1 MCVNVNPLLNTA
13 TRLFSPS
20 QILFAQKLIEIVD
33 GVKDI
38 NVKRNNSGTE
48 GQVLHGLIHAGN

>member
-1 MCVNVNPLLNTA
+1 MCVNVNPLLNKA
-13 TRLFSPS
+13 TRLLRPS
-20 QILFAQKLIEIVD
+20 QILFGHKLIEIGD

-48 GQVLHGLIHAGN
+48 GQVVHGLIHAGN

>member
-1 MCVNVNPLLNTA
+1 MNPLLNKA
-13 TRLFSPS
+13 TRLLRPS
-20 QILFAQKLIEIVD
+20 EILFGHKLIEIGD

-48 GQVLHGLIHAGN
+48 GQVVHGLIHAGN

>member
-1 MCVNVNPLLNTA
+1 MNPLLNTA

-20 QILFAQKLIEIVD
+20 EILFAQKLIEIVD
-33 GVKDI
+33 GIKDI

-48 GQVLHGLIHAGN
+48 GQVVHGLIHTGN